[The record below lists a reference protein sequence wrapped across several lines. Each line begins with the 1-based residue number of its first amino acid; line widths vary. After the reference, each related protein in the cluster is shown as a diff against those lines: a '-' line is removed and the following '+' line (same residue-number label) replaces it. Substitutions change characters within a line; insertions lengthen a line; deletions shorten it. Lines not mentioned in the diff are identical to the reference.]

1 MPVDNG
7 SRDIV
12 KPHLRDHYQRGY
24 GVNVAI
30 QAVLLKA
37 DVFAYHYIGDFQSK
51 ETADIPQETEKT
63 ID

>member
-1 MPVDNG
+1 MPVDNR
-7 SRDIV
+7 SRDVV

-37 DVFAYHYIGDFQSK
+37 DVFAYHYIGYFQSE
-51 ETADIPQETEKT
+51 ETADITQETEKT